1 MHLDFY
7 LLFFIKSISSENKQI
22 FQVLKDL
29 RVKGVLLLYCSS
41 RGHCFPIKHVVFPFQ
56 TQVVRFWRENN
67 FSKVT
72 EIMHAKIL
80 GINNKEDAI

>member
-22 FQVLKDL
+22 FQVLNDL
-29 RVKGVLLLYCSS
+29 RAKGALLLYCSS
-41 RGHCFPIKHVVFPFQ
+41 RGHCFPIKHVVLLFQ

-72 EIMHAKIL
+72 ELNACQSIR
-80 GINNKEDAI
+80 N